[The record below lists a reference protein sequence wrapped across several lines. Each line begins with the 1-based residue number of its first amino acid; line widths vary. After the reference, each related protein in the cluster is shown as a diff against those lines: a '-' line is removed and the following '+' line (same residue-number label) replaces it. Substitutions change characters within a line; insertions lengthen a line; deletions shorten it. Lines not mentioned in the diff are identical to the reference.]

1 MDMSV
6 DSRSNGYRHPDCN
19 VKGDL
24 LQLGDWK
31 RLHQFLLRTEQY
43 PYMAPAPA
51 CLVDGR
57 DTLDWSQPL
66 LYTIYCGEDQDAYI
80 SQLLRRKHRWLRTLI
95 SVVGVSCVHPS
106 HKPGPHIPANTSM
119 AVYLQSHI
127 PAHHH
132 HTRVLSGFESLIKVI
147 PSRVW
152 VWDMD
157 VLLRKHPHAV
167 SISSPHLQSC
177 KACTPDI
184 HCQSFVSSSLICSTG
199 FSLGE
204 YSTILTQSMTSHM
217 AWWPIS

>member
-24 LQLGDWK
+24 LQLSDWK

-80 SQLLRRKHRWLRTLI
+80 SQLLRRKHRWL
-95 SVVGVSCVHPS
+95 
-106 HKPGPHIPANTSM
+106 
-119 AVYLQSHI
+119 
-127 PAHHH
+127 
-132 HTRVLSGFESLIKVI
+132 
-147 PSRVW
+147 
-152 VWDMD
+152 
-157 VLLRKHPHAV
+157 
-167 SISSPHLQSC
+167 
-177 KACTPDI
+177 
-184 HCQSFVSSSLICSTG
+184 
-199 FSLGE
+199 
-204 YSTILTQSMTSHM
+204 
-217 AWWPIS
+217 